1 VVVEIQTAPVE
12 ASSHRS
18 VRKSPPWKESES
30 AYFLSYLPSWL
41 REGEKKTLSKEVK
54 ECEMVI
60 STRQREY
67 L

>member
-1 VVVEIQTAPVE
+1 MEIQTAPVE

-18 VRKSPPWKESES
+18 VRKSPPWKESER

-41 REGEKKTLSKEVK
+41 REEGEKKTLSKEVK

-60 STRQREY
+60 NTRQREY